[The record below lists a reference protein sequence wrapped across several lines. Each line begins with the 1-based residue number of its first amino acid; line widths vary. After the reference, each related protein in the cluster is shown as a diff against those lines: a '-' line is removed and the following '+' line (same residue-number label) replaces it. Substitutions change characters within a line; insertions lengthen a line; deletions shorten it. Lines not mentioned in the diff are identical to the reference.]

1 MASAMEALLELRER
15 QLVEPALEEIATT
28 VAAFLPELPLAAR
41 APMLARLWPLIAQLP
56 SATERM
62 TAFALAWQVGGGRAH
77 GSSGELLP
85 DGTCL
90 LGSPRTAA
98 CSMIAL
104 ESLELPIHATPGALP
119 ALPCCCPPGIFP
131 SLRVSC

>member
-28 VAAFLPELPLAAR
+28 VAAYLPELPLAAR

-62 TAFALAWQVGGGRAH
+62 TAFALAWQVRGR
-77 GSSGELLP
+77 
-85 DGTCL
+85 
-90 LGSPRTAA
+90 
-98 CSMIAL
+98 
-104 ESLELPIHATPGALP
+104 GARGWSDSAP
-119 ALPCCCPPGIFP
+119 AFQGLFAVVIRPQ
-131 SLRVSC
+131 RVLW